1 MSQVGA
7 SVWDYVTNTPGADLR
22 CIVAKF
28 GEPEK
33 IALDYA
39 GEMDSKEILE
49 QIQNRSYIFRVVVA
63 TALLILAM
71 WACVVGYAWRK
82 HKIHDGGYIVDELT
96 VVEQTEP

>member
-1 MSQVGA
+1 MSQVGS

-39 GEMDSKEILE
+39 CEMDSKEILD
-49 QIQNRSYIFRVVVA
+49 QIQNRRHIFGVVAA
-63 TALLILAM
+63 TALLILAV
-71 WACVVGYAWRK
+71 WACVVGYAWNEHR
-82 HKIHDGGYIVDELT
+82 IHDGGYMTEEF
-96 VVEQTEP
+96 VVIDRSEP

>member
-1 MSQVGA
+1 MGA

-39 GEMDSKEILE
+39 GEMDSKEVLE

-71 WACVVGYAWRK
+71 WACVVGYAWRE
-82 HKIHDGGYIVDELT
+82 HKINDGGYMTEEF
-96 VVEQTEP
+96 VVIERSEP